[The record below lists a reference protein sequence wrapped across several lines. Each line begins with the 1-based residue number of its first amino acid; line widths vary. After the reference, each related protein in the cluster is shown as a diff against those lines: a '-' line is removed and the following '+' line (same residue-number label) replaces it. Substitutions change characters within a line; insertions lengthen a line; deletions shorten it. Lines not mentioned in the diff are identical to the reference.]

1 MKSVEIS
8 NSPSRY
14 VFLKKLI
21 NTYFEIRETG
31 EREDSEKGESKDE
44 SEMLKTKL
52 RLVESLKDLSN
63 NTYFIFFFIFFY
75 FANES

>member
-31 EREDSEKGESKDE
+31 EREDIEKGESKDE

-63 NTYFIFFFIFFY
+63 NTYFIFFFYIFLFC
-75 FANES
+75 

>member
-31 EREDSEKGESKDE
+31 EREDIEKGESKDE